1 MDQTQK
7 AKKPT
12 SRDLQA
18 AERKKQILTIAKQLF
33 ADKGYHATSMRE
45 LNKAIGMTEAL
56 TYHYFPGGKLE
67 ILRSVLQH
75 AQEERISGFVAF
87 FQATFSLN
95 ESLKTILCQLIEG
108 LSNRII
114 DDKEYFQILIRDRN
128 LLEQEDKEALDTLT
142 RLPFEAMAEFLAGQ
156 HEQGVLRQMD
166 FKIAAS
172 QFLSH
177 IVVLIVQQLLD
188 GRTLEA
194 KTVEEIT
201 DFYVRLWST

>member
-87 FQATFSLN
+87 FKATFSQS
-95 ESLKTILCQLIEG
+95 ESLKTILCQLIQG
-108 LSNRII
+108 LSDRII

-156 HEQGVLRQMD
+156 QEQGVLRQMD

>member
-1 MDQTQK
+1 MDQTHK
-7 AKKPT
+7 SKKPT

-33 ADKGYHATSMRE
+33 ADQGYHATSMRE

-87 FQATFSLN
+87 FQAAFSLN
-95 ESLKTILCQLIEG
+95 ENLKTILCQLIQG
-108 LSNRII
+108 LSERII
-114 DDKEYFQILIRDRN
+114 HDKEYFQILIRDRN
-128 LLEQEDKEALDTLT
+128 LLEQDDKEALDTLT
-142 RLPFEAMAEFLAGQ
+142 RLPFEAMADFLAGQ

-166 FKIAAS
+166 FKMAAS

-194 KTVEEIT
+194 KTVQEIT

>member
-87 FQATFSLN
+87 FKATFSQS
-95 ESLKTILCQLIEG
+95 ESLKTILCQLIQG
-108 LSNRII
+108 LSDRII

-156 HEQGVLRQMD
+156 QEQGVLRQMD

-188 GRTLEA
+188 GRTMEA